1 MTEVPTSEDK
11 SKIIRLAA
19 TVLLLRDGDRGL
31 EVFMEKRH
39 IKSDFVGGA
48 YVFPGGRVDPGD
60 IKVAP
65 VCRGRRDAE
74 ASAAMGRGSGGLAFF
89 IAAVRECFEEAG
101 VLLAYDGGDELVSFA
116 DTARE
121 DRFKALRDELNA
133 GRTSMLEI
141 AQNESLELATDAMEV
156 WSHWLTPMGQPRRYD
171 TWFFVAQAPE
181 QQTATHDDWELTSSA
196 WVTPQ
201 EAIDK
206 AMKREW
212 MIIFPTLKNLDRL
225 SHFDNA
231 AEAISWARDQGTP
244 PTNLPK
250 VLLEGEPRIV
260 LPGDEGYERADED
273 VTKADPKVFARAFVP
288 SKPLRG

>member
-1 MTEVPTSEDK
+1 MTGDK

-19 TVLLLRDGDRGL
+19 TVLLLRDGSDGL

-48 YVFPGGRVDPGD
+48 YVFPGGRVDPED
-60 IKVAP
+60 TSAAP

-74 ASAAMGRGSGGLAFF
+74 ASAAMGLESGGLAFW

-101 VLLAYDGGDELVSFA
+101 VLLAYDGGDDLVSFA
-116 DTARE
+116 EAETE
-121 DRFKALRDELNA
+121 DRYKRLRDDLN
-133 GRTSMLEI
+133 GGETSILEI
-141 AQNESLELATDAMEV
+141 ARNEGLELATDAMEV

-196 WVTPQ
+196 WVTPR

-212 MIIFPTLKNLDRL
+212 MIIFPTLKNLDQL
-225 SHFDNA
+225 SHFETA
-231 AEAISWARDQGTP
+231 AEALQWARDQGTP

-250 VLLEGEPRIV
+250 VLLDDEPRIV

-273 VTKADPKVFARAFVP
+273 VTKADPKIFAKAFVP
-288 SKPLRG
+288 SKPLRT